1 MQWDWFIFKCIK
13 QSVGLSI
20 DMCLFTLAFRVSAII
35 PPATCYHLIKIT
47 SIPINCML
55 CHVEMSST
63 QRRLVLPTHTVYQQ
77 NSTSAGFIL
86 GCSHLQCRMQQ
97 ILWQFYSVSSMWMIL
112 IRSVDP
118 HKTLSYFWLG
128 NGRLHPRPIAH
139 KVSKICLAGG
149 VWLSEFLLRGD
160 FES

>member
-1 MQWDWFIFKCIK
+1 M
-13 QSVGLSI
+13 LS
-20 DMCLFTLAFRVSAII
+20 FNKNNV
-35 PPATCYHLIKIT
+35 

-55 CHVEMSST
+55 CHVELSST
-63 QRRLVLPTHTVYQQ
+63 QRHLVLPTHTVYQQ

-128 NGRLHPRPIAH
+128 NGRLHCHWKTLNIKSRH
-139 KVSKICLAGG
+139 KVYALVLEVLGNPISFFINI
-149 VWLSEFLLRGD
+149 FP
-160 FES
+160 